1 MKVLMMLQ
9 LIVGLTGSSD
19 CFEHLR
25 GRKLLMPALD
35 YSYMAE
41 LVVNAQGGD
50 SDAFAELY
58 AATYQKQYQFAYSY
72 LKDEYLAQDA
82 LQETYIIALKEITK
96 LKDPML
102 LVAWLNQI
110 NFRVCFQLHKKQKRY
125 DAEMR
130 GYYDDTEEGNKLALA
145 MSQAEMSPSSDGNP
159 EDMVVQVDSRE
170 YIMNQILKLPFTEAQ
185 VIILR
190 FYRSLKYNE
199 IADLL
204 EISQSSVKRYLRSG
218 KEHLAG
224 ILQRQGGEFYV

>member
-1 MKVLMMLQ
+1 
-9 LIVGLTGSSD
+9 
-19 CFEHLR
+19 
-25 GRKLLMPALD
+25 MPSLD
-35 YSYMAE
+35 YNYMAE

-82 LQETYIIALKEITK
+82 LQETYIIALKELSK

-125 DAEMR
+125 DAEMG
-130 GYYDDTEEGNKLALA
+130 GYYGPDADREQTAANSHMEAF
-145 MSQAEMSPSSDGNP
+145 SSASSENP
-159 EDMVVQVDSRE
+159 EDMIVKVDSRE
-170 YIMNQILKLPFTEAQ
+170 YIMNQIMKLPFTEAQ

-190 FYRSLKYNE
+190 FYRSLKYDE

-204 EISQSSVKRYLRSG
+204 EISKSSVKRYLSSG
-218 KEHLAG
+218 KEHLASV
-224 ILQRQGGEFYV
+224 LQQRGGEFIV

>member
-1 MKVLMMLQ
+1 
-9 LIVGLTGSSD
+9 
-19 CFEHLR
+19 
-25 GRKLLMPALD
+25 MPALD

-130 GYYDDTEEGNKLALA
+130 GYYDDTEEGNKMALA

-159 EDMVVQVDSRE
+159 EDMVVRVDSRE

-224 ILQRQGGEFYV
+224 SLQRQGGEFYV

>member
-1 MKVLMMLQ
+1 
-9 LIVGLTGSSD
+9 
-19 CFEHLR
+19 
-25 GRKLLMPALD
+25 MPALD

-130 GYYDDTEEGNKLALA
+130 GYYDDTEEGNKMALA

-159 EDMVVQVDSRE
+159 EDMVVRVDSRE

-224 ILQRQGGEFYV
+224 ILQRH

>member
-1 MKVLMMLQ
+1 
-9 LIVGLTGSSD
+9 
-19 CFEHLR
+19 
-25 GRKLLMPALD
+25 MPALD
-35 YSYMAE
+35 YNYMSQR
-41 LVVNAQGGD
+41 VVNAQSGD

-82 LQETYIIALKEITK
+82 LQETYIIALKELSK

-125 DAEMR
+125 DAEMG
-130 GYYDDTEEGNKLALA
+130 GYYEGDPDREQLPANSQIAL
-145 MSQAEMSPSSDGNP
+145 SSSSANP
-159 EDMVVQVDSRE
+159 EDMVVKVDSRE
-170 YIMNQILKLPFTEAQ
+170 YIMKQIMKLPFTEAQ

-199 IADLL
+199 IAELL
-204 EISQSSVKRYLRSG
+204 EISQSSVKRYLNSG
-218 KEHLAG
+218 KEHLANV
-224 ILQRQGGEFYV
+224 LQQQGGEFYV